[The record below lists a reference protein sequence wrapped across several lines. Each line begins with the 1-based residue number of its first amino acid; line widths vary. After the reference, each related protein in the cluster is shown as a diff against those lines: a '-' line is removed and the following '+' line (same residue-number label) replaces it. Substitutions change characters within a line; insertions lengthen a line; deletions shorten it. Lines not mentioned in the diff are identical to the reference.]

1 MKNQSFS
8 SAVLNSA
15 FSLESVQFQQSEL
28 PHTGS
33 QRFIALCFAFN
44 NIGTEQE
51 AEDLSANS
59 LREFLSNNNV
69 CFRQVETPVD
79 LIRKRSQTLIV
90 ESANDDSVYVIFRR
104 GVSTYYFNTSTKI
117 VSKITNSIA
126 FTSGCSTTCFE
137 IYSHLPYSL
146 SNPLDVARFTFAS
159 NADTFL
165 LFLLASVIVTLFAL
179 VVPMIVN
186 YLVGTIL
193 PQASSKLLADSSILV
208 ILVLVASIIA
218 NGYAKLAQ
226 LKVESIIDLRLQT
239 ATWARVMKLPIPFFY
254 QYSISD
260 VASRVTAITQAR
272 KVLSAGFMSSL
283 ISILF
288 SFSFFFLMYSY
299 DWMLATI
306 ALAVAL
312 LSVFLIFYFSS
323 KQGDLLVPLY
333 NLFAEITNFSLQ
345 SVIGLPQ
352 IRSTGSEPFIF
363 YRWMQEL
370 IRLASTNQQME
381 YYTGLINMLSQSL
394 IPIGNLVVITSV
406 LLIIPSHELVE
417 NNILVASVV
426 GFLVAYSGFNT
437 LLSKAALQL
446 SSTLSV
452 VKSLWSR
459 AEVVL
464 YATPEPGYNNDS
476 IRKNLQGLYKGN
488 ELYFQY
494 PGMQSPVLK
503 GLSFRIE
510 PNQYTAITGYS
521 GCGKSTLLRLILGFD
536 IAQSGQLL
544 VDNLDLKQW
553 SIRAYRQQLGVVMQ
567 NTPLPTGSVL
577 DIICAG
583 RELEIDQVMHA
594 CELASIADGIANL
607 ENGVHTVITANSTNI
622 SGGQRQ
628 RIALARALVGNPKV
642 LILDE
647 ATSALDAPTQLV
659 VTNTLNSLPI
669 TRIAVAHRLSTIESA
684 DNILVMNN
692 GLIVESGTFKEL
704 IYADGGY
711 LSRPK

>member
-1 MKNQSFS
+1 
-8 SAVLNSA
+8 
-15 FSLESVQFQQSEL
+15 
-28 PHTGS
+28 
-33 QRFIALCFAFN
+33 
-44 NIGTEQE
+44 
-51 AEDLSANS
+51 
-59 LREFLSNNNV
+59 
-69 CFRQVETPVD
+69 
-79 LIRKRSQTLIV
+79 
-90 ESANDDSVYVIFRR
+90 
-104 GVSTYYFNTSTKI
+104 
-117 VSKITNSIA
+117 
-126 FTSGCSTTCFE
+126 
-137 IYSHLPYSL
+137 
-146 SNPLDVARFTFAS
+146 
-159 NADTFL
+159 
-165 LFLLASVIVTLFAL
+165 
-179 VVPMIVN
+179 
-186 YLVGTIL
+186 
-193 PQASSKLLADSSILV
+193 
-208 ILVLVASIIA
+208 
-218 NGYAKLAQ
+218 
-226 LKVESIIDLRLQT
+226 
-239 ATWARVMKLPIPFFY
+239 
-254 QYSISD
+254 
-260 VASRVTAITQAR
+260 
-272 KVLSAGFMSSL
+272 
-283 ISILF
+283 
-288 SFSFFFLMYSY
+288 
-299 DWMLATI
+299 
-306 ALAVAL
+306 
-312 LSVFLIFYFSS
+312 
-323 KQGDLLVPLY
+323 
-333 NLFAEITNFSLQ
+333 
-345 SVIGLPQ
+345 
-352 IRSTGSEPFIF
+352 
-363 YRWMQEL
+363 
-370 IRLASTNQQME
+370 ME

-704 IYADGGY
+704 IHADGGY

>member
-8 SAVLNSA
+8 PEILDAAL
-15 FSLESVQFQQSEL
+15 SLETAQFQQSEL
-28 PHTGS
+28 PQVGS
-33 QRFIALCFAFN
+33 HRFVALSFALKC
-44 NIGTEQE
+44 IGTDQV
-51 AEDLSANS
+51 AEDLAANS
-59 LREFLSNNNV
+59 LREYLSNNNV
-69 CFRQVETPVD
+69 CFREVTTPVD
-79 LIRKRSQTLIV
+79 LIRKRSQTIIV
-90 ESANDDSVYVIFRR
+90 ESNRDDSVYVVFRR
-104 GVSTYYFNTSTKI
+104 GVYTYSFNTLTKAI
-117 VSKITNSIA
+117 SRIIDSGEFVSSCNTR
-126 FTSGCSTTCFE
+126 CYE
-137 IYSHLPYSL
+137 IYSHLPYAL

-159 NADTFL
+159 NADTFI
-165 LFLLASVIVTLFAL
+165 LFLFASVIVTLFAL

-186 YLVGTIL
+186 YLVSTVL
-193 PQASSKLLADSSILV
+193 PQSSSKLLADSSILV
-208 ILVLVASIIA
+208 ILVLIASIIA

-254 QYSISD
+254 KYSISD

-272 KVLSAGFMSSL
+272 KVLSAGFMSSI

-299 DWMLATI
+299 DWRLATV
-306 ALAVAL
+306 ALVVAL
-312 LSVFLIFYFSS
+312 LSVYLIFYLSN
-323 KQGDLLVPLY
+323 KQGNLLVPLY
-333 NLFAEITNFSLQ
+333 NQFAEITNFSLQ

-370 IRLASTNQQME
+370 IRLASTNQKME
-381 YYTGLINMLSQSL
+381 YYTGLITMLSQTL
-394 IPIGNLVVITSV
+394 IPVGNLVVIASV
-406 LLIIPSHELVE
+406 LLIIPSDSLVE

-464 YATPEPGYNNDS
+464 YASPEPGYNKDS
-476 IRKNLQGLYKGN
+476 IRKTLSGLYKGN

-503 GLSFRIE
+503 GLSFHIE

-544 VDNLDLKQW
+544 VDNLDLNQW

-567 NTPLPTGSVL
+567 NTPLPTGTVL
-577 DIICAG
+577 EIIRAG
-583 RELEIDQVMHA
+583 REIDLDQVMHA
-594 CELASIADGIANL
+594 CELASITDGIKNL
-607 ENGVHTVITANSTNI
+607 ENGINTVITANSTNI

-628 RIALARALVGNPKV
+628 RIALARALVGNPSV

-647 ATSALDAPTQLV
+647 ATSALDAPTQAV
-659 VTNTLNSLPI
+659 VTKTLNSLPI

-684 DNILVMNN
+684 DNILVMKN
-692 GLIVESGTFKEL
+692 GIIVESGTFNEL
-704 IYADGGY
+704 IHADGGY
-711 LSRPK
+711 LSRGH